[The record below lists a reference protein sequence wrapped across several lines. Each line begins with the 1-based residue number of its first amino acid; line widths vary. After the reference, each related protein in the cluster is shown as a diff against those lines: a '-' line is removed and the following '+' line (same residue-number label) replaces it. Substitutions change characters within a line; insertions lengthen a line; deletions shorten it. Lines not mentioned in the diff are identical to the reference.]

1 MASWSLGDIWCVE
14 AAGGEFCR
22 GKNQRSSG
30 TCFFLITSILA
41 ISHPGALACKSS
53 QELLLQDENLK
64 DSQETPPPKPAK
76 NNYANNSI
84 KA

>member
-1 MASWSLGDIWCVE
+1 MLKQREVNS
-14 AAGGEFCR
+14 AGAKIREVQGHFF
-22 GKNQRSSG
+22 
-30 TCFFLITSILA
+30 FFLITSILA